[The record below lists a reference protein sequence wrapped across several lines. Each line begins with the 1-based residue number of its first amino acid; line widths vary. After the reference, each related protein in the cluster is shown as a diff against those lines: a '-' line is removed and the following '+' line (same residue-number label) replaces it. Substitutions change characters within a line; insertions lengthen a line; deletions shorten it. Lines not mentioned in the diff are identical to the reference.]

1 MFLNSHPPNSVLQF
15 TAYAKG
21 EENTYR
27 SVRLRSSIGRASNPS
42 GKGSRGAS
50 SSSLSS
56 SLETD
61 EAAEGA
67 SGTSGIVSSVCN
79 FERGLEVDG
88 SKREKERAPL
98 SPGLSGEEDR
108 REGDEELDGS
118 GTIIWSML
126 LSAIGKGMISETKRW
141 EGN

>member
-1 MFLNSHPPNSVLQF
+1 MFLNSHPPNSVLSF
-15 TAYAKG
+15 TACSKG
-21 EENTYR
+21 KGSTYR
-27 SVRLRSSIGRASNPS
+27 SVRLRSSIGRSSNPS
-42 GKGSRGAS
+42 GKGSGRVS

-67 SGTSGIVSSVCN
+67 SETSGIVSSVCN
-79 FERGLEVDG
+79 FERGFEVDG
-88 SKREKERAPL
+88 SNREKERAPL

-108 REGDEELDGS
+108 RDGDGELLVDGS

-126 LSAIGKGMISETKRW
+126 LSATGKCMISETK
-141 EGN
+141 